1 MTGLAGVRRF
11 PRVGRTVASGVI
23 VAPMAGGG
31 ELVATRFGPV
41 PPDLIAG
48 RVLARYWPVSNRG
61 RGRFQP
67 G

>member
-1 MTGLAGVRRF
+1 MIGLAGARRL
-11 PRVGRTVASGVI
+11 PRVGRAVASGVL
-23 VAPMAGGG
+23 VAPMAGGS
-31 ELVATRFGPV
+31 ELVAARFGPV